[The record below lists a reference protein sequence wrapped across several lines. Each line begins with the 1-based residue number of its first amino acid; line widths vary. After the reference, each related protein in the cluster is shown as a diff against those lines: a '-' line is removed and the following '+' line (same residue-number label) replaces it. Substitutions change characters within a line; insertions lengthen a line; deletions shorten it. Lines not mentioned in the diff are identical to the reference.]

1 MRTKAQEGVYLN
13 EVARRSFRD
22 TADMDYISAR
32 LAYRS
37 ALLPQFH
44 WAGLQAMEKYFKA
57 ILLFNRIPAKDIGHS
72 LSSAMELA
80 KQLPFPLQLSQS
92 SLEIIE
98 HLDSYG
104 GDRYLI
110 YSYAAYGPL
119 LTKLDKAVWELR
131 RYCKVLNY
139 ELDMGT
145 MKKNMLTPEINRI
158 EALEGQPI
166 KHVML
171 TDGLLEAIIKSRK
184 HPSRP
189 GLLWNNPYFGL
200 RRRQTVSM
208 RLPMQMVNSPLTL
221 NPEILDSV
229 SAYVHIPKEAKK
241 IFGEENTR
249 RQKRRS

>member
-1 MRTKAQEGVYLN
+1 MRTKAEEGVYLN

-22 TADMDYISAR
+22 TADMDYIAAR

-57 ILLFNRIPAKDIGHS
+57 VLLFNRIPAKDVGHS
-72 LSSAMELA
+72 LSSALELA
-80 KQLPFPLQLSQS
+80 KQLPFPLQLCQS

-104 GDRYLI
+104 ADRYLI

-139 ELDMGT
+139 DLDIGS
-145 MKKNMLTPEINRI
+145 MKKNMLAAEINRI
-158 EALEGQPI
+158 EALDTRTQQS
-166 KHVML
+166 ML
-171 TDGLLEAIIKSRK
+171 IGGLLETIIKNRK

-189 GLLWNNPYFGL
+189 GLIWNNPYFGL
-200 RRRQTVSM
+200 RRRRTVSM
-208 RLPMQMVNSPLTL
+208 RLPSQMVNSPLTL
-221 NPEILDSV
+221 NPHILDSV
-229 SAYVHIPKEAKK
+229 STYAHIPKEAKK
-241 IFGEENTR
+241 IFRDEQTR
-249 RQKRRS
+249 RQKRKS